1 MHAKASHLRN
11 VESAIQ
17 AISCYLRFQNCI
29 QILCDTFFGINK
41 ICNLRIANFATGKA
55 SQCLRLVIGLL
66 LASCGLTG
74 SALAQSG
81 RVISVP
87 SDQPVVSAGGV
98 DLNSGRFNYKQE
110 DLTVGDGD
118 GGLSFVRT
126 MPYLTDMQA
135 ALGNFTSNWDV
146 WISIGRFSISARQT
160 DGGWPNGSD
169 YVAMVND
176 GSRILTFIGS
186 QSSNGYGLETRGP
199 IAFLTFTGTQGTSSV
214 IYTYRTEDGT
224 AITFQPLGIVD
235 GVAVTGIYPTK
246 LVRADGTTFTFD
258 YAAYAGASGNLARTR
273 SISSSRGFA
282 LFMEGSGGLT
292 TKVCALNITQTVLP
306 ANYLCPSGALA
317 SASYIYSG
325 NNLSSVTDA
334 RGALSQFVYGTSGGD
349 SSIGFI
355 KPGQS
360 TPWLTN
366 LFRTSTDEMG
376 HTYSVVSSQSFVNG
390 QSITYTP
397 HFPPPMSGS
406 FSISG
411 SRATNAL
418 GEVEDVDSGF
428 YRQPLPTCYIRP
440 CPPRTPENMIP
451 YRQTPGPIYI
461 TRSGAHTTT
470 FNYCDPVNAT
480 FCNPSDLQYFID
492 PNGIKTIVTY
502 EGRNITQATTMP
514 KSGSGLPP
522 INRAATFDCTY
533 LINCAKPSSSTDA
546 NGKVVNFTYDPTHGG
561 ILTKS
566 DPADAAGI
574 RPVKRYAYVQRYAWI
589 SDGAGGYIHGS
600 SPMWLLLS
608 EKTCRTSA
616 TVGAACGAGPADE
629 VVTTYDYGPDSG
641 PNNLLLRGMTVT
653 ADGSML
659 RTCYQ
664 YDGRGNRISETKP
677 AAGLAVCS

>member
-1 MHAKASHLRN
+1 MRRKIFGLSV
-11 VESAIQ
+11 VEKTIQ
-17 AISCYLRFQNCI
+17 TISSDRLINNGL
-29 QILCDTFFGINK
+29 QISRTAFFGIDRQINFK
-41 ICNLRIANFATGKA
+41 IKSLGNGVTRQSFL
-55 SQCLRLVIGLL
+55 LVIGLL
-66 LASCGLTG
+66 VATCGLTG
-74 SALAQSG
+74 SAFAQSG

-98 DLNSGRFNYKQE
+98 DLNSDRFIYKQE
-110 DLTVGDGD
+110 DLTVGDG
-118 GGLSFVRT
+118 GGGVSFARA
-126 MPYLTDMQA
+126 MPYRTDMPA

-186 QSSNGYGLETRGP
+186 QSANGYGLETRGST
-199 IAFLTFTGTQGTSSV
+199 AYLTFTGTQGTSGV
-214 IYTYRTEDGT
+214 VYTYSTEDGT

-258 YAAYAGASGNLARTR
+258 YAAYAGAPGNLARAR

-282 LFMEGSGGLT
+282 LVMEGIGGLT
-292 TKVCALNITQTVLP
+292 TKVCALNLTQTLLP
-306 ANYLCPSGALA
+306 ANHLCPSGALA
-317 SASYIYSG
+317 SASYSYSG

-334 RGALSQFVYGTSGGD
+334 RGALWQFVYGTSGGD

-376 HTYSVVSSQSFVNG
+376 HTYSVVSSQSFVDG

-406 FSISG
+406 SNISG

-470 FNYCDPVNAT
+470 FNYCDPANAT

-514 KSGSGLPP
+514 KSGSGLPA

-546 NGKVVNFTYDPTHGG
+546 NGKVTNFTYDPTHGG

-589 SDGAGGYIHGS
+589 SDGAGGYVHGS
-600 SPMWLLLS
+600 SPMWLLS
-608 EKTCRTSA
+608 TEKSCRTSA
-616 TVGAACGAGPADE
+616 TAGDACSAGATDE

-653 ADGSML
+653 ADGLVL
-659 RTCYQ
+659 RTCLR
-664 YDGRGNRISETKP
+664 YDARGNRISETKP